1 MTLRV
6 FIYSQHVDMF
16 IHAPENP
23 GRQPGDAWPKPK
35 GLSVR
40 GSAPRNSES
49 KDAPGVSPWSFTIQK
64 FDLLVAVY
72 IFCIAVA
79 ELMGAKTFPLLTFG
93 GYTLNASVAI
103 FVIPLLFSINDIITE
118 VFGKERARS
127 VVRAGLV
134 VIFFILLFSLLATSL
149 PPSSRFAEVE
159 PAYDAIFII
168 SARISL
174 ASLFAFALAEF
185 LDVFIFSV
193 IRQKLG
199 SRALWLRNNVSNF
212 VSQFVDTTVFMFLA
226 FYALDKDVTSN
237 VTFLVSLIVPYWI
250 LKCTM
255 SVLETPF
262 VYLGV
267 KWLRTDAITDRITLK

>member
-1 MTLRV
+1 MR
-6 FIYSQHVDMF
+6 
-16 IHAPENP
+16 P
-23 GRQPGDAWPKPK
+23 GRFGTTKLLFLQYHANTMIKI
-35 GLSVR
+35 
-40 GSAPRNSES
+40 N
-49 KDAPGVSPWSFTIQK
+49 K
-64 FDLLVAVY
+64 FDLLVSVY
-72 IFCIAVA
+72 IFCIVA
-79 ELMGAKTFPLLTFG
+79 SELMGGKTFFLFTVG
-93 GYTLNASVAI
+93 GFTLNASVAI
-103 FVIPLLFSINDIITE
+103 FLLPLVFTINDIITE
-118 VFGKERARS
+118 VHGKERARS
-127 VVRAGLV
+127 VVRSGLV
-134 VIFFILLFSLLATSL
+134 VIFFILLFSLLATYL
-149 PPSSRFAEVE
+149 PPSKRFAATE

-193 IRQKLG
+193 IRQNLG
-199 SRALWLRNNVSNF
+199 RRALWLRNNVSNF